1 MRPLL
6 VLALVPLLGMGLPTT
21 GTALTVSDRDCAEGA
36 GFVENAARARDNGI
50 TRERFVAR
58 FDEDLQAIR
67 AFPAPLRW
75 FVQDDDDEA
84 LLRAAVLQV
93 FEQPRTPAE
102 HGRGF
107 LSTCRARVTAATSRA
122 G

>member
-6 VLALVPLLGMGLPTT
+6 VLVLAALLPST

-36 GFVENAARARDNGI
+36 GFIENAAHARDNGI

-67 AFPAPLRW
+67 AFPAALRW
-75 FVQDDDDEA
+75 FVQDDDDEV
-84 LLRAAVLQV
+84 LLRTAVLQV
-93 FEQPRTPAE
+93 FEEPRVPAE
-102 HGRGF
+102 HGRRF
-107 LSTCRARVTAATSRA
+107 LSTCRARVTAASDRA